1 MYVSFVRFDGL
12 LSLIDPPKVTVP
24 DAVKEC
30 RSAGI
35 RVIMVTGDH
44 AITAGAIA
52 QQVGIFSKK
61 NKIIHYT
68 AQTEIA
74 ADKLMKTS
82 AVVEGSVLSQMSE
95 ADLDNVIQNHWEIV
109 FARTSPE
116 QKYNIVSSFQ
126 RAKNVVAVTGD
137 GVNDSPALKKADI
150 GVSMG
155 IAGTEVSKEAA
166 DMILLDDDFSTIVHG
181 VEEGRLIFDNLKKSI
196 VYTLTSNIPELL
208 PFLAMIIFDIPLPL
222 GTITILMIDLGTDM
236 VPAISLAFE
245 SPEEDIMK
253 RPPRDPTQD
262 RLVNGRTIYLAY
274 CIIGVMPAAAG
285 FFVYFVIMA
294 EHGFLPSDLMCL
306 GTEWINQAN
315 NAVKDSF
322 GQEWSY
328 GQRNELLLT
337 CQTCYFLSI
346 VEVQW
351 ADLIISKTR
360 WVSIFTQ
367 GFRNLVIFLMDE
379 LRRCIMRQKDKKGPL
394 RAIGEYIYELTYY

>member
-1 MYVSFVRFDGL
+1 M
-12 LSLIDPPKVTVP
+12 
-24 DAVKEC
+24 
-30 RSAGI
+30 
-35 RVIMVTGDH
+35 
-44 AITAGAIA
+44 
-52 QQVGIFSKK
+52 
-61 NKIIHYT
+61 
-68 AQTEIA
+68 
-74 ADKLMKTS
+74 
-82 AVVEGSVLSQMSE
+82 
-95 ADLDNVIQNHWEIV
+95 
-109 FARTSPE
+109 PE

-274 CIIGVMPAAAG
+274 CIIGVMQAAAG

-294 EHGFLPSDLMCL
+294 EHGFLPSDLMGL
-306 GTEWINQAN
+306 GTEWI
-315 NAVKDSF
+315 K
-322 GQEWSY
+322 
-328 GQRNELLLT
+328 
-337 CQTCYFLSI
+337 
-346 VEVQW
+346 
-351 ADLIISKTR
+351 
-360 WVSIFTQ
+360 
-367 GFRNLVIFLMDE
+367 
-379 LRRCIMRQKDKKGPL
+379 
-394 RAIGEYIYELTYY
+394 